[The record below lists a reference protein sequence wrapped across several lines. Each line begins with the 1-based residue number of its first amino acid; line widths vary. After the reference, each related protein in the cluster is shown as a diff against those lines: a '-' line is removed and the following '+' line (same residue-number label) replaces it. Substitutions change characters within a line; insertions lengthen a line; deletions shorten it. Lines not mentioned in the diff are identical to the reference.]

1 MQNVSD
7 DNFCDVNYDIK
18 NMVIRPNAPEDHSIY
33 VEFEIEPTATAY
45 ERKQVNLI
53 EDLYSPTSNLEYT
66 LKPITSLTER
76 QDSTKDVTIKE
87 NVKIPNITEE
97 GLIDVDLSAIINNTQ
112 VTNTK
117 IMYSGE
123 IRLNFIF
130 MNENTVNSKITK
142 LPFEIEDNN
151 TLKTDKIDIETEI
164 YINKADFRVIEK
176 GEVNCE
182 IEMKVTTKTS
192 KNVSMNII
200 DNIQAVN
207 DDIANEDYDSLILYI
222 VKPGDT
228 IWKIAKKF
236 NSTIDE
242 ITRMNGLED
251 PNKINVGE
259 KLYIP
264 KFQVVRKENNAKAEA
279 INI

>member
-264 KFQVVRKENNAKAEA
+264 KFKIVRKENNAKAET